1 VLQPPASVVQYP
13 QHRVPLRRRERH
25 TAIFTIQSSRIYTC
39 QAHEAKKNIF
49 NHEIHE
55 KTRKK
60 RIRTCQVLIC
70 KRLNFPAQDNRRRFT
85 EALDTMQVLY
95 FLQIVPSKEANPYR
109 LWLAEA
115 AAAGINVA
123 DEIERLAEKNAAQ
136 ASGLMK
142 QTVTTQDMMQE

>member
-1 VLQPPASVVQYP
+1 M
-13 QHRVPLRRRERH
+13 
-25 TAIFTIQSSRIYTC
+25 
-39 QAHEAKKNIF
+39 
-49 NHEIHE
+49 
-55 KTRKK
+55 
-60 RIRTCQVLIC
+60 
-70 KRLNFPAQDNRRRFT
+70 NFPAQDNRRRFT